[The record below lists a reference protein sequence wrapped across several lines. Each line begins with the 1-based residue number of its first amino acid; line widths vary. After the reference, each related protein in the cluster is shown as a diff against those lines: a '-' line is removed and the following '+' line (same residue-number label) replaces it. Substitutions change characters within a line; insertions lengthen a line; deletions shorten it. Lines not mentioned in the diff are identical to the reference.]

1 MPAATIRQM
10 PDRLSLDDLV
20 RQPLPG
26 MDAAGRIEFV
36 PGADAISYL
45 QSSDGSLVR
54 SLWHHDLATGERRLL
69 AGPIAEAERE
79 ETLSRDE
86 ELRRQRQRT
95 VELGVTDYAWASRA
109 ERLTLLVP
117 LAGRLFVAIGA
128 EPVRQIAGISGVQAA
143 RLSPDGRRIA
153 YVVAGDLWAVPVE
166 GGSAVRIT
174 DDAAEG
180 VFNGLPEFVAAE
192 ELDRPDGLWWSED
205 GSWLAYAHV
214 DERGVPP
221 FVIPHWGENAAE
233 VEVHRYPFAGG
244 ENVRVSLHVVNAG
257 GRGQATTGIEI
268 EGYLARVVAHPDGGW
283 LVAVLSRDQRSLRWS
298 VLSHDGSARELWAE
312 TSDPWLNLDDDTR
325 VLGDGRIVRSTES
338 GGFRH
343 LELRSGDGGIERTL
357 TVGDWAVTGVV
368 QVDQELGAV
377 LFVAGRDGV
386 LERHLYSI
394 SLEGGEPIRLTDE
407 HGWHDVVASAD
418 GRRWADTWS
427 SLEHGPRV
435 TVRGRDRGGSIVIHD
450 SGIDADRI
458 GLAPPELMEL
468 TAADGVTPLH
478 AALYRPDATWGP
490 PPLVVSVY
498 GGPRSQRVMNAWALT
513 VDLRAQWLRQRGIGV
528 LVVDNRGTSGRGLA
542 FEAALAGRMGGVE
555 VDDQAT
561 AVRELVRRGDADAER
576 IGLYG
581 WSYGGYMTLVC
592 MAREP
597 QLYRVGVAGAPV
609 VDWDGYDTAY
619 TERYLGTPAA
629 NPDAYRESSVLTRAG
644 DLRGQLLVVHG
655 LLDENVHFRH
665 TARLLA
671 RLAELGRSVDLLLLA
686 GERHGPRG
694 RSALALRERRTL
706 EFLSRHLGVDAT
718 VS

>member
-1 MPAATIRQM
+1 MSPATIGAM

-26 MDAAGRIEFV
+26 MDAPGRIEFV

-45 QSSDGSLVR
+45 QSSDDSLVR
-54 SLWHHDLATGERRLL
+54 SLWRHDLATGERTLL

-117 LAGRLFVAIGA
+117 LAGRLFVATGA
-128 EPVRQIAGISGVQAA
+128 EPVREIAGIGAVQAA
-143 RLSPDGRRIA
+143 SLSPDGRRIA
-153 YVVAGDLWAVPVE
+153 CVVAGDVWVVPVE
-166 GGSAVRIT
+166 GGSAIRIT
-174 DDAAEG
+174 DDAADG
-180 VFNGLPEFVAAE
+180 LFNGLPEFIAAE

-205 GSWLAYAHV
+205 GAWLAYARV
-214 DERGVPP
+214 DERAVPP
-221 FVIPHWGENAAE
+221 FVIPHWGEDAAE

-244 ENVRVSLHVVNAG
+244 ENAQVSLHVVAAD
-257 GRGQATTGIEI
+257 GRAQATAGIEI
-268 EGYLARVVAHPDGGW
+268 EGYLARVIAHPGGGW
-283 LVAVLSRDQRSLRWS
+283 LVAVLSRDQRPLSWSL
-298 VLSHDGSARELWAE
+298 LSHDGTARKLWAE

-325 VLGDGRIVRSTES
+325 VLADGRILRSTES
-338 GGFRH
+338 GGYRH
-343 LELRSGDGGIERTL
+343 LELRSADGGIERIL
-357 TVGDWAVTGVV
+357 TAGEWAVAAAV
-368 QVDQELGAV
+368 QVDQELGTV
-377 LFVAGRDGV
+377 LFVSGRDSV

-394 SLEGGEPIRLTDE
+394 SLEGGEPIRLTGE
-407 HGWHDVVASAD
+407 PGWHDVVASAD
-418 GRRWADTWS
+418 GRRWVDTWS

-435 TVRGRDRGGSIVIHD
+435 SVQGRDRSRSIVIHE
-450 SGIDADRI
+450 SSIDADRL
-458 GLAPPELMEL
+458 GLPPPELMEL

-498 GGPRSQRVMNAWALT
+498 GGPHSQRVMNAWSLT

-528 LVVDNRGTSGRGLA
+528 LVVDNRGTAGRGVA
-542 FEAALAGRMGGVE
+542 FEAALAGRLGSVE

-561 AVRELVRRGDADAER
+561 AVRELVRRGDADSER

-581 WSYGGYMTLVC
+581 WSYGGYMTLRC

-597 QLYRVGVAGAPV
+597 QLFRVGVAGAPV

-671 RLAELGRSVDLLLLA
+671 GLSELGRSVDLLLLA

-694 RSALALRERRTL
+694 RPALALRERRTL
-706 EFLSRHLGVDAT
+706 EFLSRHLGVDGT